1 GTRARNRRGA
11 GTDLPPPDRRA
22 AAQPRAQRRRP
33 RRDRTP
39 TRRLRNA
46 RPRRPGARRTRP
58 SAPARTLRQAL
69 HLAPPR
75 TTAPDRRLRRR
86 TRHRRLRPR
95 RDSAP
100 RRTAGK
106 VEPSSRTTSS
116 LPRTRRDDL
125 VEELPV
131 AFADDLE
138 RSNPARRSL
147 EPSTAVILPASV
159 A

>member
-1 GTRARNRRGA
+1 
-11 GTDLPPPDRRA
+11 
-22 AAQPRAQRRRP
+22 
-33 RRDRTP
+33 
-39 TRRLRNA
+39 
-46 RPRRPGARRTRP
+46 
-58 SAPARTLRQAL
+58 
-69 HLAPPR
+69 
-75 TTAPDRRLRRR
+75 
-86 TRHRRLRPR
+86 HRRLRPR

-159 A
+159 ANDLPDGTVAVVVSHPTDQIENQLVWRADDENPIPPAFIELSTQVFPTTRTVRA